1 MGNEQ
6 KNSNKKNKIKNQN
19 IYLLCPNCFKK
30 VPILNTFIE
39 GESIKIKISC
49 TCLDSNTFLIMNLI
63 EYLSIINNYIN
74 NNFCIYHEKIL
85 SQHFCINCEKWLCK
99 ECFNNHS
106 IDICKKAYLNNNIDN
121 EEIFCPEHKSKKI
134 YLCKKC
140 LIIFCKICF
149 IHHNTRNKIKHK
161 GKNIE
166 CYLTEH
172 KINEKYN
179 KLQLYINEIV
189 DLKSAIKNELLKE
202 FIEYKDKDT
211 KEIKN
216 FLINFQEK
224 YLLNKSINEQ
234 LKLLFEL
241 ILKNSQY
248 VKAGFINNKKFIYNV
263 ITNIKL
269 NKVYPKFDKNL
280 SIIEQMKYFIN
291 FNEVNYINGKN
302 EYNFKLINKI
312 ENANS
317 IVEKMISLPDNKFVI
332 FNRDCQIKIYK
343 LNLDKN
349 EPPKKIFSLNEHTNN
364 ITCIIVMRNSKYFA
378 TASDDCTIKIWDSEK
393 GVCIKTISVE
403 GKPFLIYEKFQNKNQ
418 IGCVPNRNSLTIY
431 KYDEKSQNTL
441 LNISLEKTIPWIE
454 GLYQFHKDGRIIISS
469 SGFFDIF
476 SKELKLIKRIYIANC
491 VPQIFSEL
499 KNEDLLVGSSSKEV
513 FIYDKNLNFKRK
525 LIGHTKTITSF
536 IELNENLLLTS
547 SLDSSIIL
555 WRIGDYEMIVK
566 FINNSF
572 GINSMIKI
580 NDFRIITCSFY
591 KINFINEW
599 EIEKV

>member
-179 KLQLYINEIV
+179 KLQIYINEIV
-189 DLKSAIKNELLKE
+189 DLKSAIKNELLK
-202 FIEYKDKDT
+202 K
-211 KEIKN
+211 
-216 FLINFQEK
+216 
-224 YLLNKSINEQ
+224 
-234 LKLLFEL
+234 LK
-241 ILKNSQY
+241 IL
-248 VKAGFINNKKFIYNV
+248 
-263 ITNIKL
+263 
-269 NKVYPKFDKNL
+269 
-280 SIIEQMKYFIN
+280 
-291 FNEVNYINGKN
+291 
-302 EYNFKLINKI
+302 
-312 ENANS
+312 
-317 IVEKMISLPDNKFVI
+317 
-332 FNRDCQIKIYK
+332 
-343 LNLDKN
+343 
-349 EPPKKIFSLNEHTNN
+349 
-364 ITCIIVMRNSKYFA
+364 
-378 TASDDCTIKIWDSEK
+378 
-393 GVCIKTISVE
+393 
-403 GKPFLIYEKFQNKNQ
+403 
-418 IGCVPNRNSLTIY
+418 
-431 KYDEKSQNTL
+431 
-441 LNISLEKTIPWIE
+441 
-454 GLYQFHKDGRIIISS
+454 
-469 SGFFDIF
+469 
-476 SKELKLIKRIYIANC
+476 
-491 VPQIFSEL
+491 
-499 KNEDLLVGSSSKEV
+499 
-513 FIYDKNLNFKRK
+513 
-525 LIGHTKTITSF
+525 
-536 IELNENLLLTS
+536 
-547 SLDSSIIL
+547 
-555 WRIGDYEMIVK
+555 
-566 FINNSF
+566 
-572 GINSMIKI
+572 
-580 NDFRIITCSFY
+580 
-591 KINFINEW
+591 
-599 EIEKV
+599 